1 MTQTK
6 NTDRYDVTVSHP
18 EWDHTIC
25 SYSSKKDALE
35 RASYVRTHGSFFCE
49 DLSKSERGK
58 CHVMCYDRL
67 LKLLKQTNT
76 NLRQTEQDFKPLI
89 NTLSRYRGITNGLE
103 IEETELTN

>member
-49 DLSKSERGK
+49 GLSKAQRGR
-58 CHVMCYDRL
+58 CHVICYDRL
-67 LKLLKQTNT
+67 LNKNIY
-76 NLRQTEQDFKPLI
+76 DKPFTKKFI
-89 NTLSRYRGITNGLE
+89 SFAKS
-103 IEETELTN
+103 